1 MRTALEMRTM
11 AERYPSKGLISAI
24 DSGKLPFHL
33 IEESLLPGEDVLLAF
48 GAYAGH
54 IGRVRYKN
62 IALAF
67 TDRRLLAAGT
77 LSIPHL
83 GARDNMVSMKLDVF
97 HSVVAAG
104 ISILIR
110 TISHDSIT
118 IGNYSSEIRSA
129 LFDQIQGILEQ
140 YQGGGMPGAPVL
152 PQSPAEEIRAYKA
165 LLDEGILTQAEFEAK
180 KKQLLGL

>member
-54 IGRVRYKN
+54 
-62 IALAF
+62 
-67 TDRRLLAAGT
+67 
-77 LSIPHL
+77 
-83 GARDNMVSMKLDVF
+83 
-97 HSVVAAG
+97 
-104 ISILIR
+104 
-110 TISHDSIT
+110 